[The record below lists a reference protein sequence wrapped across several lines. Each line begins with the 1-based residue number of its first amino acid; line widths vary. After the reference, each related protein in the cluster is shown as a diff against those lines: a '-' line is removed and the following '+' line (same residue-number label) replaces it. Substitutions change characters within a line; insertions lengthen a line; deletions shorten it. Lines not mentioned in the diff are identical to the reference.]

1 MGCVLKKVANFIVNV
16 IMTFV
21 FLILLVVIAIKLNML
36 VSGKNYFSI
45 NGYSIFCVATGSME
59 PTISQNDIIIVKKSD
74 TYKTDDIIT
83 FMKGNEFITHRI
95 VSINDETVT
104 TKGDANN
111 AVDVA
116 VSKDKIIGK
125 VIKIYYNMG
134 VWQKILTT
142 PSIIIMIF
150 VTLLLFDFAF
160 SYKGFNKKKKEK
172 QENVEDKKDIDDISK
187 LSSEDIK
194 LIMDSLDK
202 SVKKEKTEENTKL
215 DYTVRLD
222 LPRIQKEIEDK
233 IKE

>member
-1 MGCVLKKVANFIVNV
+1 
-16 IMTFV
+16 
-21 FLILLVVIAIKLNML
+21 
-36 VSGKNYFSI
+36 
-45 NGYSIFCVATGSME
+45 ME

-172 QENVEDKKDIDDISK
+172 QEKVEDKKDIDDISK